1 MENKLIRFIDSDYHF
16 LFSMPDGGNVVLTRS
31 DGERVVRPCEYL
43 DSHHTRIG
51 SCVYH
56 ICEFAERMEA
66 NGTTYTPEMT
76 PPLPELCY
84 STMPSTGELIVIEQG
99 KMGYSPCGYSE
110 QNRERNEKMAAR
122 LNEDSGISKQQEA
135 AMVAGALSGWDAP
148 AADPANYD
156 GKGKPL
162 QTKKPPQR
170 SRAER

>member
-16 LFSMPDGGNVVLTRS
+16 LFTVPDGANVVLTRS
-31 DGERVVRPCEYL
+31 DGERVIRPCKYL
-43 DSHHTRIG
+43 DSHHTRVG
-51 SCVYH
+51 NYDYH

-66 NGTTYTPEMT
+66 NGTTYAPEIT

-84 STMPSTGELIVIEQG
+84 STIPSTGELIVIERG
-99 KMGYSPCGYSE
+99 KTGYSPCGYSE
-110 QNRERNEKMAAR
+110 QNCEHNEKMAAR

-156 GKGKPL
+156 GKGNPI
-162 QTKKPPQR
+162 KKEKARQR
-170 SRAER
+170 GGSER